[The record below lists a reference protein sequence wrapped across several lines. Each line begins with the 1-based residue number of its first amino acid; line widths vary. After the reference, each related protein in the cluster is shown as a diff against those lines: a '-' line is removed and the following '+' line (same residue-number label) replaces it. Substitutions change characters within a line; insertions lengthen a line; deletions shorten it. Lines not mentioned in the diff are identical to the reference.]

1 MAQNSQPLDL
11 EEALTRLYAAMP
23 VISETERVAIT
34 EARGRILAE
43 PVPAP
48 LNLPPF
54 AASAMDGYAL
64 RRADFEANPQRSFS
78 IIDSS
83 LAGHPCAATVGPGEC
98 VRIFTGAKLPDGADQ
113 VLLQEEALDASA
125 TEVSFRPHHPP
136 ETYIRPIGHDVH
148 AGVELALSH
157 DHLTAFTLGALA
169 AAGVDRISVFKL
181 PTVGVFSTGDELVEP
196 GTAVADL
203 REGQIYDSNRF
214 TVLNLLRDSPCELLD
229 LGRLADDPVEVA
241 TAFADASKRCNIL
254 LTSGGVSVGDTDFV
268 TTTIQQMGSLE
279 FWRLNLKPG
288 KPLAFGRIGNCFV
301 FGLPGNP
308 VSTIVTALLLAK
320 PAIWHYAGAHPRTP
334 LRVQAIVASQISH
347 TPGRA
352 EYQRGNVNMQAGAL
366 MVSGTGDQ
374 SSNRLSTFRGANC
387 LIEVPAEAADLASGA
402 HVMVLPFE
410 GLLA

>member
-11 EEALTRLYAAMP
+11 EEALTRLYEAMP
-23 VISETERVAIT
+23 VTSETERIAIT

-64 RRADFEANPQRSFS
+64 RRADFEANPQCSFS

-83 LAGHPCAATVGPGEC
+83 LAGHPCAAIVGPGEC

-113 VLLQEEALDASA
+113 VLLQEEALDANA
-125 TEVSFRPHHPP
+125 TEVSFRPHVPP
-136 ETYIRPIGHDVH
+136 ESYIRPIGHDVH
-148 AGVELALSH
+148 AGAELAVSH

-169 AAGVDRISVFKL
+169 AAGVDRITAFKL

-196 GTAVADL
+196 GTAVEDL

-229 LGRLADDPVEVA
+229 LGRLADDPVAVT
-241 TAFADASKRCNIL
+241 TAFADASKRCDIL

-268 TTTIQQMGSLE
+268 TSTIAQMGSLE

-320 PAIWHYAGAHPRTP
+320 PAIWHYAGAHPSTP
-334 LRVQAIVASQISH
+334 LRVQATLASQISH

-352 EYQRGNVNMQAGAL
+352 EYQRGSVKMQANSL

-387 LIEVPAEAADLASGA
+387 LIEVPAEAADLVSGDR
-402 HVMVLPFE
+402 VMVLPFQ
-410 GLLA
+410 GLLG